1 MALLRSRSPKK
12 PFYLIVVGKEKGW
25 ARRLAKKLGVN
36 EQVRFTGPKEP
47 DTYYGASDIFVL
59 PTFFDPCANVTFEA
73 LACGL
78 PVLTS
83 AQNGAYDRLTPGEN
97 GFYIEDAADA
107 TTLAGFWEHFFDR
120 GKLAEASESARKLAL
135 SHTVDDMF
143 DELMEVLAR
152 THQNQ
157 TGS

>member
-1 MALLRSRSPKK
+1 
-12 PFYLIVVGKEKGW
+12 
-25 ARRLAKKLGVN
+25 
-36 EQVRFTGPKEP
+36 
-47 DTYYGASDIFVL
+47 
-59 PTFFDPCANVTFEA
+59 VTFEA